1 MGATIRRRGI
11 MLVMSSA
18 SGAGKTTLSR
28 RLLAEDGQVTMSVS
42 TTTRPPRP
50 GEVDGA
56 DYNFVAKDRFAEL
69 VKAEAFLEHAHVFD
83 HDYGTPAAPVYDA
96 LKSGKDVLF
105 DIDWQGAQQLRVK
118 AKRDVVSIFILP
130 PSVEELESRLRKR
143 AQDPQDV
150 VNRRMAKASEEMSH
164 YSEYDYVV
172 INDDIDGALQ
182 EIKAIVTAERL
193 RLDRRNG
200 LVEFVGKLRGES

>member
-1 MGATIRRRGI
+1 

-50 GEVDGA
+50 GEVDGT
-56 DYNFVAKDRFAEL
+56 DYNFVARDRFAEM
-69 VKAEAFLEHAHVFD
+69 VKAEAVLEHAHVFD